1 MAIKMYQ
8 QLKCRSF
15 AKLNLC
21 LHVLK
26 KRNDGYHE
34 IESIFESVNLYDE
47 LSFKQNNANS
57 IRFTSDS
64 ERINPLDNLITK
76 TYKEISSNYDIPGI
90 DVLLKKNIP
99 IGAGLGGGSSNAAVT
114 LHALNSLFKLNM
126 TSKQL
131 IKIAQKIGSDVP
143 FFINGGSAIVRGR
156 GEKIEEID
164 LDERFYIIVI
174 SDLLI
179 HTKDIFEHLPSDSYI
194 DAVNNVDL
202 LNSQH
207 NCLES
212 LVMSKYPTLK
222 ETKYWLSSFGS
233 VRMSGTGSTLYIEYD
248 NYESAEKAN
257 REIGRKYKSLMVSSL
272 KSYDVFS

>member
-1 MAIKMYQ
+1 MYQ

-99 IGAGLGGGSSNAAVT
+99 IGGGLGGGSSNAAAT
-114 LHALNSLFKLNM
+114 LHALNSLFKLNIS
-126 TSKQL
+126 SKKL
-131 IKIAQKIGSDVP
+131 LEIAQKIGSDVP

-156 GEKIEEID
+156 GEIIDKID
-164 LDERFYIIVI
+164 RDEKFYIIVI
-174 SDLLI
+174 SDLVI
-179 HTKDIFEHLPSDSYI
+179 HTKDIFENLSSDCYVN
-194 DAVNNVDL
+194 AVKNIDL
-202 LNSQH
+202 LKSQH
-207 NCLES
+207 NCLEN

-222 ETKYWLSSFGS
+222 ETKYWLSSFGR

>member
-1 MAIKMYQ
+1 MYQ

-15 AKLNLC
+15 AKINLC
-21 LHVLK
+21 LHVTN
-26 KRNDGYHE
+26 KRNDGYHD
-34 IESIFESVNLYDE
+34 IESIFKTINLYDE
-47 LSFKQNNANS
+47 LSFKQNNTDS

-64 ERINPLDNLITK
+64 EKINPLDNLITK
-76 TYKEISSNYDIPGI
+76 TYKEICNNYDIPGI

-99 IGAGLGGGSSNAAVT
+99 IGGGLGGGSSNAAAT
-114 LHALNSLFKLNM
+114 LHALNSLFKLNIS
-126 TSKQL
+126 SKQL

-179 HTKDIFEHLPSDSYI
+179 HTKDIFENLRSDSYVDTVKNI
-194 DAVNNVDL
+194 DL
-202 LNSQH
+202 LKSQH

-212 LVMSKYPTLK
+212 LVMSKYP
-222 ETKYWLSSFGS
+222 SSKRDKILAFL
-233 VRMSGTGSTLYIEYD
+233 VW
-248 NYESAEKAN
+248 
-257 REIGRKYKSLMVSSL
+257 
-272 KSYDVFS
+272 

>member
-1 MAIKMYQ
+1 MYQ

-21 LHVLK
+21 LHVTN

-34 IESIFESVNLYDE
+34 IESIFETINLYDE

-64 ERINPLDNLITK
+64 KKINPLDNLITK
-76 TYKEISSNYDIPGI
+76 TYKEISNIYDIPGI

-99 IGAGLGGGSSNAAVT
+99 IGGGLGGGSSNAAAT
-114 LHALNSLFKLNM
+114 LHALNSLFKLNIS
-126 TSKQL
+126 SKKL
-131 IKIAQKIGSDVP
+131 LEIAQKIGSDVP

-156 GEKIEEID
+156 GEIIDKID
-164 LDERFYIIVI
+164 RDEKFYIIVI

-179 HTKDIFEHLPSDSYI
+179 HTKDVFQNLRSDCY
-194 DAVNNVDL
+194 VNTFKNIDL
-202 LNSQH
+202 LKSQH
-207 NCLES
+207 NCLEN

>member
-1 MAIKMYQ
+1 MYQ

-174 SDLLI
+174 SDLLVQ
-179 HTKDIFEHLPSDSYI
+179 TKDIFENLPSDSYV
-194 DAVNNVDL
+194 DTVNNVDL

-222 ETKYWLSSFGS
+222 ETKYWLSSFGR

>member
-1 MAIKMYQ
+1 MYQ

-21 LHVLK
+21 LHITN

-34 IESIFESVNLYDE
+34 IESIFETINLYDE

-64 ERINPLDNLITK
+64 KKINPLDNLITK
-76 TYKEISSNYDIPGI
+76 TYKEISNNYDIPGI

-99 IGAGLGGGSSNAAVT
+99 IGGGLGGGSSNAAAT
-114 LHALNSLFKLNM
+114 LHALNSLFKLNIS
-126 TSKQL
+126 SKQL

-156 GEKIEEID
+156 GEIIEEID

-179 HTKDIFEHLPSDSYI
+179 HTKDIFENLPSDSYVG
-194 DAVNNVDL
+194 AVNNVDL

-257 REIGRKYKSLMVSSL
+257 KEIGRKYKSLMVSSL

>member
-1 MAIKMYQ
+1 MYQ

-156 GEKIEEID
+156 GEKIEEIA

-179 HTKDIFEHLPSDSYI
+179 HTKDIFENLRSNSYV
-194 DAVNNVDL
+194 DTVKNFDL
-202 LNSQH
+202 LKSQH

-222 ETKYWLSSFGS
+222 ETKYWLSSFGR

>member
-1 MAIKMYQ
+1 MYQ

-21 LHVLK
+21 LHVTN

-34 IESIFESVNLYDE
+34 IESIFETINLYDE

-64 ERINPLDNLITK
+64 KKINPLDNLITK
-76 TYKEISSNYDIPGI
+76 TYKEISNIYDIPGI

-99 IGAGLGGGSSNAAVT
+99 IGGGLGGGSSNAAVT
-114 LHALNSLFKLNM
+114 LHALNSLFKLNIS
-126 TSKQL
+126 SKKL
-131 IKIAQKIGSDVP
+131 MEIAQKIGSDVP

-156 GEKIEEID
+156 GEIIEKID
-164 LDERFYIIVI
+164 RDEKFYIIVI

-179 HTKDIFEHLPSDSYI
+179 HTKDIFENLRSNSYV
-194 DAVNNVDL
+194 DTVKNFDL
-202 LNSQH
+202 LKSQH

-222 ETKYWLSSFGS
+222 ETKYWLSSFGR

>member
-1 MAIKMYQ
+1 MYQ

-21 LHVLK
+21 LHVTN

-76 TYKEISSNYDIPGI
+76 TYKEISSIYDIPGI

-99 IGAGLGGGSSNAAVT
+99 IGGGLGGGSSNAAVT
-114 LHALNSLFKLNM
+114 LHALNSLFKLNIS
-126 TSKQL
+126 SKKL
-131 IKIAQKIGSDVP
+131 LEIAQKIGSDVP

-156 GEKIEEID
+156 GEIIDKID
-164 LDERFYIIVI
+164 RDEKFYIIVI

-179 HTKDIFEHLPSDSYI
+179 HTKDIFENLSSDCYVN
-194 DAVNNVDL
+194 AVKNIDL
-202 LNSQH
+202 LKSQH
-207 NCLES
+207 NCLEN

-222 ETKYWLSSFGS
+222 ETKYWLSSFGR

>member
-1 MAIKMYQ
+1 MYQ

-15 AKLNLC
+15 VKLNLC

-257 REIGRKYKSLMVSSL
+257 KEIGRKYKSLMVSSL

>member
-1 MAIKMYQ
+1 MYQ

-21 LHVLK
+21 LHVLN

-34 IESIFESVNLYDE
+34 IESIFESINLYDE
-47 LSFKQNNANS
+47 LSFKRNNSNI
-57 IRFTSDS
+57 IRFMSDS
-64 ERINPLDNLITK
+64 KKINPLDNLITK
-76 TYKEISSNYDIPGI
+76 AYKEIYDNYKITGI
-90 DVLLKKNIP
+90 DVILKKNIP

-114 LHALNSLFKLNM
+114 LHALNSLFKLDIS
-126 TSKQL
+126 SKKL
-131 IKIAQKIGSDVP
+131 MEIAQKIGSDVP

-156 GEKIEEID
+156 GEIIDKID
-164 LDERFYIIVI
+164 RDEKFYIIVI

-179 HTKDIFEHLPSDSYI
+179 HTKDIFENLRSDCYVN
-194 DAVNNVDL
+194 AVKNIDL
-202 LNSQH
+202 LKSQH
-207 NCLES
+207 NCLEN

-222 ETKYWLSSFGS
+222 ETKYWLSSFGR

>member
-1 MAIKMYQ
+1 MYQ

-21 LHVLK
+21 LHVTN

-34 IESIFESVNLYDE
+34 IESIFETINLYDE

-64 ERINPLDNLITK
+64 EKINPLDNLITK
-76 TYKEISSNYDIPGI
+76 TYKEISNNYDIPGI

-99 IGAGLGGGSSNAAVT
+99 IGGGLGGGSSNAAAT

-156 GEKIEEID
+156 GEKIEEIA

-222 ETKYWLSSFGS
+222 ETKYCLSSFGS

-257 REIGRKYKSLMVSSL
+257 KEIGRKYKSLLVGSL
-272 KSYDVFS
+272 ESYDIFT